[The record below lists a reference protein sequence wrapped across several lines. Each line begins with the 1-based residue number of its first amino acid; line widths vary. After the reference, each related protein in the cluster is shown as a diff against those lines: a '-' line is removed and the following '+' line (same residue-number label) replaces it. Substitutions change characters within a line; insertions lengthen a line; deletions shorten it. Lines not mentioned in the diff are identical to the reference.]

1 MKRLCFLK
9 IISYLFFVIHF
20 FLYLCSENKTFYI
33 MRTSTIDLQT
43 EKLDLISSICDID
56 NISIIKSLKRSLN
69 RTLAKE
75 REAESEEYISK
86 EEILAGIRQG
96 LLEVKEAREKGIKLM
111 DARDLINEL

>member
-1 MKRLCFLK
+1 
-9 IISYLFFVIHF
+9 
-20 FLYLCSENKTFYI
+20 